1 MSLSSRQWTQHK
13 RTFDTRRGFLSL
25 PMSGSGVSDTRG
37 ETSVSAPAKSTFH
50 PRYCDGARSV
60 SQRSARR
67 TWASAGAH
75 LDILH
80 ETGLDELQGPSLHVL
95 KREIS

>member
-1 MSLSSRQWTQHK
+1 MSPSARQWEQHE

-50 PRYCDGARSV
+50 PRSCGGASAV

-67 TWASAGAH
+67 SGVSCGAR

-95 KREIS
+95 EREIS